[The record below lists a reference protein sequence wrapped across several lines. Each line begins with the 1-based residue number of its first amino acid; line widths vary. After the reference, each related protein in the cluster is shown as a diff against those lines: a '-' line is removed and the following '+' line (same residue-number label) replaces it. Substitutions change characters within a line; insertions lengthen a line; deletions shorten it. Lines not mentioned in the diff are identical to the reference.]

1 MLNIDYLSVTELN
14 SLYFVLATH
23 SMGQVTMRRKKVLP
37 AMLSRKEFII
47 DYEISHTI
55 LGRVEEREIEGFLN
69 SPFQSYTVG
78 MSF

>member
-1 MLNIDYLSVTELN
+1 
-14 SLYFVLATH
+14 
-23 SMGQVTMRRKKVLP
+23 MRRKKVLP
-37 AMLSRKEFII
+37 AMSSRKEFII

-55 LGRVEEREIEGFLN
+55 LGRVEEREIEGYLN